1 MAISLA
7 VTPTGLR
14 MQFTGVDRV
23 AACTQGI
30 DVSFER
36 IVGSRVMTRG
46 EAIASRP
53 HLPCPGSWWPGRL
66 RAGSWGI
73 GERRQLWGVR
83 RSLRVVV
90 VYLSG
95 RPFHRLVVD
104 VEEPEGT
111 HRAVESALLHSKKT
125 QARRSVRGL
134 LSGPGTE
141 GNGRSSTVP

>member
-1 MAISLA
+1 M
-7 VTPTGLR
+7 
-14 MQFTGVDRV
+14 
-23 AACTQGI
+23 
-30 DVSFER
+30 
-36 IVGSRVMTRG
+36 
-46 EAIASRP
+46 
-53 HLPCPGSWWPGRL
+53 
-66 RAGSWGI
+66 
-73 GERRQLWGVR
+73 
-83 RSLRVVV
+83 VVV
-90 VYLSG
+90 DLSG